1 VNAVEWG
8 IAFSEDL
15 VLLREVDGGARLPE
29 LYELHEDLAAIQ
41 LLPEAVPALISG
53 PEGQIAKSFS
63 LADGF
68 VAPPGYRLE
77 GLRSAFHGLTSAEF
91 VAAGAARQK
100 VEWYRTHRYC
110 SRCGA
115 SNDRHT
121 RLEAMVCTKC
131 GQLHFAR
138 LSPAVI
144 VLIQRGQEILLGRS
158 PHFKDGVYSTLAG
171 FVEPGETLEQCVHRE
186 IYEEV
191 GVRVTNLRYFGSQP
205 HPFPSSLMVGFVADW
220 ISGEIRIDPVELED
234 ARWFTSTDLPDLPHS
249 MSIARELIEDFL
261 RRGTR

>member
-1 VNAVEWG
+1 MSPVRGSRPKTTRVNAVEWG

-158 PHFKDGVYSTLAG
+158 PQVLWSPGKPWNSVFIGRSMKKSASASPTSATSGASPIHFPVHSWSASSPTGSPAKFELTPWNSRMLVGSHRRIFLTFRIRCRSLA
-171 FVEPGETLEQCVHRE
+171 
-186 IYEEV
+186 
-191 GVRVTNLRYFGSQP
+191 N
-205 HPFPSSLMVGFVADW
+205 
-220 ISGEIRIDPVELED
+220 
-234 ARWFTSTDLPDLPHS
+234 
-249 MSIARELIEDFL
+249 
-261 RRGTR
+261 